1 MAKLTKTMAAKEWQS
16 SICVLVLDYQSPFR
30 GVHNS
35 SKFCGEDEVDVQRS
49 GQYLHADRRLYQEKQ
64 ELESNNNKGEWMNYR
79 IPTHGVKVFVKPIT
93 KESLLNVSFCWLCYD
108 LRYISMQN
116 CYIKVYTF
124 WKQNTQSKR
133 DYIDRYI
140 TWQVNSMK

>member
-1 MAKLTKTMAAKEWQS
+1 MTKLTKNMVARRVTIIHVRSGSWLTVS
-16 SICVLVLDYQSPFR
+16 VSWCS
-30 GVHNS
+30 NS
-35 SKFCGEDEVDVQRS
+35 SKFWGEDAVDVQRS

-93 KESLLNVSFCWLCYD
+93 KVSLLNVSFCWLCYD
-108 LRYISMQN
+108 LSYISMHN
-116 CYIKVYTF
+116 SLSTAYTF
-124 WKQNTQSKR
+124 WTQNTQSKR

-140 TWQVNSMK
+140 TWHVNLMK